1 LKRIFL
7 DVINNDYFFILCE
20 RRDKAEINAQSSKK
34 KKLSI
39 NKIKFEY
46 YLFLKTE
53 TAVIEKELRHNYFSY
68 IKNKLEIFIILHY
81 VRF

>member
-1 LKRIFL
+1 LN
-7 DVINNDYFFILCE
+7 VINNNYIFILCGKQ
-20 RRDKAEINAQSSKK
+20 DKAEINNRSFKE

-53 TAVIEKELRHNYFSY
+53 TAVFEKKLRHNYF
-68 IKNKLEIFIILHY
+68 KF
-81 VRF
+81 